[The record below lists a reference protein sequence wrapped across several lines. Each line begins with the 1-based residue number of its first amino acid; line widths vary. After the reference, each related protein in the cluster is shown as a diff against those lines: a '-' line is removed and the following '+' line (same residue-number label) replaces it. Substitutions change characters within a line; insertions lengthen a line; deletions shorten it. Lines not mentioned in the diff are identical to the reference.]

1 MPPKH
6 RRPGYCPTI
15 SQLFHIILKTW
26 GGAKK
31 MGVFLDDRQTSQ
43 DLVPNPRQVGLHE
56 SKQRCAEDLAVRGA
70 LWTEFGWS
78 FLKYFWFQECHHF
91 TPT

>member
-1 MPPKH
+1 
-6 RRPGYCPTI
+6 
-15 SQLFHIILKTW
+15 
-26 GGAKK
+26 
-31 MGVFLDDRQTSQ
+31 MGVFLDDRKLGGTKISSWNQTKYLRIWYQ
-43 DLVPNPRQVGLHE
+43 TGGWQVGLHE